1 MGTLKNPR
9 HETFCQE
16 YLKSG
21 DASDAYRKVYPHSL
35 NWKKPDSVHIAA
47 SKLRN
52 SNKVALRI
60 KELQEEQNKR
70 FAITKDRVLAE
81 LGKVAF
87 SDFAGIYDK
96 LVNRNLSIAD
106 LTPEEKAAIKSI
118 TARKAGTADD
128 GGMNK
133 VPIEIIKIEL
143 HDKLK
148 AIERICRMLGFD
160 EPIEIT
166 GKDGKDLF
174 TSKTDE
180 ELLNIVN
187 DFKRKLD

>member
-16 YLKSG
+16 YLKRG
-21 DASDAYRKVYPHSL
+21 NASEAFRVAYPRSVKWKPETVNSHASNLLKNGKVSAR
-35 NWKKPDSVHIAA
+35 VE
-47 SKLRN
+47 
-52 SNKVALRI
+52 
-60 KELQEEQNKR
+60 ELQKEQQER
-70 FAITKDRVLAE
+70 CAITKDRVLSE

-87 SDFAGIYDK
+87 SNFADIYDK
-96 LVNRNLSIAD
+96 LVNQGLGIAD
-106 LTPEEKAAIKSI
+106 LTPEEKAAIRSI
-118 TARKAGTADD
+118 TTRTVGTTTTEEGD
-128 GGMNK
+128 K
-133 VPIEIIKIEL
+133 VPVEVMKIEL

-174 TSKTDE
+174 ASKTDE
-180 ELLNIVN
+180 ELLGIVN
-187 DFKRKLD
+187 EFKRKLD

>member
-16 YLKSG
+16 YLKKG
-21 DASDAYRKVYPHSL
+21 NASEAFRVAYPHSSK
-35 NWKKPDSVHIAA
+35 WKPESVNGRA
-47 SKLRN
+47 SKLLA
-52 SNKVALRI
+52 KVQPRVD
-60 KELQEEQNKR
+60 ELQKEQQQR
-70 FAITKDRVLAE
+70 CAITKDRLLSE

-96 LVNRNLSIAD
+96 LVNQGMRVCD
-106 LTPEEKAAIKSI
+106 LTPEERAAIKSI
-118 TARKAGTADD
+118 TTRIVGTTTNEEGDKAPVEV
-128 GGMNK
+128 M
-133 VPIEIIKIEL
+133 KIEL

-174 TSKTDE
+174 ASKTDE

>member
-16 YLKSG
+16 YLKTG
-21 DASDAYRKVYPHSL
+21 NASEAFRVAYPHSSK
-35 NWKKPDSVHIAA
+35 WKSKTVNERA
-47 SKLRN
+47 SNLLKTD
-52 SNKVALRI
+52 KVQTRVE
-60 KELQEEQNKR
+60 ELQMEQQKR
-70 FAITKDRVLAE
+70 CAITKDRVLAE
-81 LGKVAF
+81 LGKIAF
-87 SDFAGIYDK
+87 SDFASIYDK
-96 LVNRNLSIAD
+96 LVNQNLSIAD
-106 LTPEEKAAIKSI
+106 LSPEEKAAIKSI
-118 TARKAGTADD
+118 TARKAVTSDD
-128 GGMNK
+128 GAVSK

-174 TSKTDE
+174 ASKTDE

>member
-1 MGTLKNPR
+1 M
-9 HETFCQE
+9 
-16 YLKSG
+16 
-21 DASDAYRKVYPHSL
+21 
-35 NWKKPDSVHIAA
+35 
-47 SKLRN
+47 
-52 SNKVALRI
+52 
-60 KELQEEQNKR
+60 EQQKR
-70 FAITKDRVLAE
+70 CAITKDRVLAE
-81 LGKVAF
+81 LGKIAF
-87 SDFAGIYDK
+87 SDFASIYDK
-96 LVNRNLSIAD
+96 LVNQNLSIAD
-106 LTPEEKAAIKSI
+106 LSPEEKAAIKSI
-118 TARKAGTADD
+118 TARKAVTSDD
-128 GGMNK
+128 GAVSK

-174 TSKTDE
+174 ASKTDE